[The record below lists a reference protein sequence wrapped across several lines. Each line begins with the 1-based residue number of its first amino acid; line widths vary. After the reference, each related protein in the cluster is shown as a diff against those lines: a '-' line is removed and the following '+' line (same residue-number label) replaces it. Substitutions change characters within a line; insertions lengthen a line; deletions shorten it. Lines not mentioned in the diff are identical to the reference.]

1 MTLRIGW
8 YALLGFLLATPALA
22 QTHPLR
28 GPEGAGEA
36 LGPDQPVQAEHPV
49 LIQRA
54 PQQPKPQQQPAPPF
68 VLTPQEEAQVDRA
81 LNLWEERNRDTK
93 TFDCR
98 FKRWSYDAVFGSAN
112 QAKYVDMGT
121 LKYASPDRGKFR
133 VETTEKSGKEVPVED
148 GRVEHWICDGRSI
161 FEFKPGK
168 KQLIEHKLPPE
179 MQGKAIADGPLPFL
193 FGSDAKKLKQRYYLR
208 LVTPADVRDQIWIEA
223 YPRYQQDASNFQHAQ
238 FIITAQG
245 MAPFALKLV
254 EPNGKDY
261 KVYQFYDVVVNDPL
275 QFFKGDP
282 FRPYT
287 PLGWQKIVEEPPT
300 AQARRPGE
308 AK

>member
-8 YALLGFLLATPALA
+8 YALLAFLMAAPALA
-22 QTHPLR
+22 QTSPLR
-28 GPEGAGEA
+28 GPEAPGEA
-36 LGPDQPVQAEHPV
+36 VGPDQPVRPV
-49 LIQRA
+49 VPQLVPRA
-54 PQQPKPQQQPAPPF
+54 PQQPQPPAPPF
-68 VLTPQEEAQVDRA
+68 TLTPQEEVQVDRA
-81 LNLWEERNRDTK
+81 LNQWEERNRDTK

-98 FKRWSYDAVFGSAN
+98 FKRWSYDMVFGSPN

-133 VETTEKSGKEVPVED
+133 VETTEKNGKEVPVED
-148 GRVEHWICDGRSI
+148 NRVEHWICDGRSI

-193 FGSDAKKLKQRYYLR
+193 FGADAKKLKQRYFLR
-208 LVTPADVRDQIWIEA
+208 LVTPAGVQDQIWIEA
-223 YPRYQQDASNFQHAQ
+223 YPRYQQDAANFHHAQ
-238 FIITAQG
+238 FIIAAQG

-254 EPNGKDY
+254 DPNGKDH

-287 PLGWQKIVEEPPT
+287 PLGWQKIVEEAPS
-300 AQARRPGE
+300 AQARRPGD